1 MVVDRLKT
9 GAHVLRARSRVP
21 TSPSTQYQYQYQPAA
36 ISNLLIPIMPKP
48 LSIIIWI
55 LVSLAGAGAFGV
67 LALGRGEQVSAAW
80 LLTAAICTYLVAFRF
95 YSKIIAANVFA
106 LDATRATPA
115 ERLNDGRDY
124 VPTNRWIVFGHHFAA
139 IAGPGP
145 LVGPTLA
152 AQFGFL
158 PGAIWIIVG
167 VALGGAVQDFVILC
181 ASLRRNGKSLGQMAK
196 EEIGPIAGYT
206 ALVAV
211 LGIRIVLIAV
221 LALIVVNALGES
233 PWGVVTV
240 GLTIPIALLM
250 GGYMRWIRPHRVL
263 EATAMGLVLLLVALF
278 LGRWVSENPSMAP
291 MFTLSRANLAWLI
304 MIYGFAAS
312 VLPVWLLLAPRDYLS
327 AFVKI
332 GVVFAL
338 ALGVL
343 IVLPPMQMP
352 RVTQFIDGTG
362 PVFAGKLFPF
372 CFITIA
378 CGAISGFHALISSG
392 TTPKL
397 LRSEPDAR
405 FIGYGA
411 MLTESLVAILALIAA
426 CVLTPGEYFAINSP
440 AGIIGTTPESAAEAI
455 RNWGFVLDPE
465 SFKQLTANIGE
476 ERLLSRTG
484 GAPSLAVGMAHLFSS
499 ALGGPTALALWYH
512 FAIMFEALFIL
523 TTLDAGTR
531 VGRFMLQDVLKHVWA
546 PLGKVSWYPGV
557 VITSG
562 IFVAMWGYFLY
573 QGVVDPLG
581 GINTL
586 WPLFGIAN
594 QLLAAVALCVGTTV
608 IIKMGKA
615 KYAPITLAPLIWLVI
630 VTMTAGYQKIFSPI
644 PRLGF
649 LSHAQSFEAT
659 LAAGN
664 LPPGVASI
672 EAAQRLILNDRIDA
686 AVAAFFMISVII
698 ILADSAR
705 QWYGVISGRM
715 PAVSSEV
722 PYEARAA
729 VAGD

>member
-1 MVVDRLKT
+1 
-9 GAHVLRARSRVP
+9 
-21 TSPSTQYQYQYQPAA
+21 
-36 ISNLLIPIMPKP
+36 MPKP
-48 LSIIIWI
+48 LSVLIWI

-211 LGIRIVLIAV
+211 LGIMIVLIAV

-291 MFTLSRANLAWLI
+291 MFTLSRASLAWLI